1 MKKSDREE
9 STSDSINTIF
19 HVRPL
24 SCSPRAGTDV
34 KRSEKLFGEI
44 FVLTIVS
51 LGVSFAIAGV
61 DRLAQ
66 DLLLLVFALIAPT
79 IVVLLLY
86 RSAGV
91 TFTELCAQLIPQGLK
106 QRAKPVSRTVD
117 RAVRVFCSV
126 VLIVWGIAEI
136 EYAIFELGKTS
147 PASTASHVVGGIG
160 SIAAGIALLKK
171 KRTDSLVL

>member
-1 MKKSDREE
+1 MS
-9 STSDSINTIF
+9 
-19 HVRPL
+19 VRYPVCRGL
-24 SCSPRAGTDV
+24 DTDV

-51 LGVSFAIAGV
+51 VGLSFAIDGV

-79 IVVLLLY
+79 IVGLLLY
-86 RSAGV
+86 RFGGV

-106 QRAKPVSRTVD
+106 QRVKPVSRTLD

-126 VLIVWGIAEI
+126 VLIVAGIAETGH
-136 EYAIFELGKTS
+136 AILELGKTS
-147 PASTASHVVGGIG
+147 PASTVSHAFGGIG
-160 SIAAGIALLKK
+160 LTAAGITLLKK
-171 KRTDSLVL
+171 KTTDSLVL